1 MNFKIFIEIVLR
13 GISQVFLLNNVVT
26 GILFLIGIFYNSWL
40 MGVVTIA
47 GTLIG
52 TTTALTF
59 KFNRNEIH
67 QGFYGYNS
75 ALVALAII
83 SFFGLNVSSIIAG
96 VFGSILSTLLMNF
109 MMKQRLSPYTAPF
122 IATTWIIMAIT
133 LQFHII
139 PLHVAQSGDVQKLEI
154 IPAISNGFGQ
164 VMFQENSVTGMLF
177 FAGLLA
183 GSWISALYALLG
195 ASLGAGVAFVC
206 SLPLTLA
213 NIGIFGF
220 NAVLCGIAFS
230 GKKWTSLIFAIVSI
244 TLAIFITYGMM
255 HLNMI
260 TLTSPFVLSTWLI
273 LLSANLV
280 QRILPKHQDIVSENS
295 Q

>member
-1 MNFKIFIEIVLR
+1 MNVKNFIEIVLR

-26 GILFLIGIFYNSWL
+26 GILFLIGVFYNSWL

-47 GTLIG
+47 GALIG
-52 TTTALTF
+52 TVTALTL
-59 KFNRNEIH
+59 KLNRNEIH
-67 QGFYGYNS
+67 QGLYGYNS
-75 ALVALAII
+75 TLVALAII

-109 MMKQRLSPYTAPF
+109 MMKRRLSPYTAPF
-122 IATTWIIMAIT
+122 IASTWIIMAIT

-164 VMFQENSVTGMLF
+164 VMFQENVVTGMLF

-195 ASLGAGVAFVC
+195 ASLGAGLALAC
-206 SLPLTLA
+206 SFPLTLA

-244 TLAIFITYGMM
+244 TLAIFITYGIM
-255 HLNMI
+255 HLNII

-273 LLSANLV
+273 LLSANLA

>member
-1 MNFKIFIEIVLR
+1 MNFKNFIEIVLR

-26 GILFLIGIFYNSWL
+26 GILFLIGVFYNSWL

-52 TTTALTF
+52 TITALTF

-67 QGFYGYNS
+67 QGLYGYNS
-75 ALVALAII
+75 ALVALAIV

-96 VFGSILSTLLMNF
+96 VFGSMLSTLLMNF

-122 IATTWIIMAIT
+122 IATTWIIMAII

-139 PLHVAQSGDVQKLEI
+139 PLHMAQSGDVQKLEI

-183 GSWISALYALLG
+183 GSRISALYALLG
-195 ASLGAGVAFVC
+195 ASLGAGLAFAC
-206 SLPLTLA
+206 SFPLTFA

-255 HLNMI
+255 HLNII

-273 LLSANLV
+273 LLFANLI
-280 QRILPKHQDIVSENS
+280 QRRLLKHQDIVSENS